1 MHRQIDN
8 DRKKYKVNEN
18 EFVYDHLTF
27 SSELGDNNLGAN
39 CKCTPKLLKN
49 VKYPDLP
56 LSRDILHHPV
66 PKLHKQTKTDLG
78 NKEFQTLIFDE
89 PTLSNDLSA

>member
-1 MHRQIDN
+1 LHRQIDN

-56 LSRDILHHPV
+56 NDQL
-66 PKLHKQTKTDLG
+66 LHKVNTASSNPLTAG
-78 NKEFQTLIFDE
+78 RVE
-89 PTLSNDLSA
+89 PTKVNSKHFN